1 MNVKLSRIFAGSI
14 HCRVFKIQDLG
25 YSQGGN
31 MATLETGK
39 TLAGCKPQ
47 HTRNIQSWY
56 HFAGEKIQ
64 LWCSGAASLNTP
76 LMWQRGSDQPRSL
89 VGKIKT
95 TRSTK
100 QLQKM
105 KEPNS
110 TPTSM
115 GAFVA
120 PNLDTLGGPPSITR
134 VGEGMSDS
142 RTNSNSR
149 AFVADVF

>member
-1 MNVKLSRIFAGSI
+1 MKVKLSRIFAGSI
-14 HCRVFKIQDLG
+14 HRRVFKIQDLG

-64 LWCSGAASLNTP
+64 LWCSGAASLNSP

-100 QLQKM
+100 QLQNM
-105 KEPNS
+105 KEPNPHLNECLCGS
-110 TPTSM
+110 QPGHSRWSSINH
-115 GAFVA
+115 
-120 PNLDTLGGPPSITR
+120 PGGR
-134 VGEGMSDS
+134 RDVGQQDQFQLQSLRG
-142 RTNSNSR
+142 
-149 AFVADVF
+149 